1 MGGGDYIGKWGPG
14 VFQGFGSSGTV
25 CGRHRALLWQRVLSS
40 EHLSRVEKEGEEK
53 KKKSTEEPKISGEPE
68 DTEADT
74 ERCECE
80 CAVALVEPSVAGLVF
95 LILKD
100 TEGNV
105 AYVKNFIVIMLH
117 NEILWCLLAYKQIE
131 KNRRVIFYNIILYHF
146 YYSIFIAKRS
156 WCKKTKTKTR
166 HYAHFN

>member
-1 MGGGDYIGKWGPG
+1 MGNPRTLK
-14 VFQGFGSSGTV
+14 QT
-25 CGRHRALLWQRVLSS
+25 LS
-40 EHLSRVEKEGEEK
+40 
-53 KKKSTEEPKISGEPE
+53 
-68 DTEADT
+68 

-156 WCKKTKTKTR
+156 WCKKKKTKTR